1 MRDFL
6 IDEKISKLVKKCGTR
21 DPYKI
26 AKQLGIIILFEEL
39 GEIHGF
45 YNKIKRIKFIHVNK
59 NSTEEEILYI
69 LAHELGHAICHPNE
83 NTPQLSA
90 QSITSEMKIEKEA
103 DYFATKLII
112 DGSHDELLSPTK
124 YDILSYY
131 GLPWY
136 LDRYVN

>member
-6 IDEKISKLVKKCGTR
+6 IDDKVKKLVQKCGTR

-26 AKQLGIIILFEEL
+26 AEQLGIKILFEEL
-39 GEIHGF
+39 GEIHGY
-45 YNKIKRIKFIHVNK
+45 YNKLKRIKFIHINI
-59 NSTEEEILYI
+59 NSAEEEILYI
-69 LAHELGHAICHPNE
+69 LAHELGHAVCHPDE

-90 QSITSEMKIEKEA
+90 ESITSELKIEKEA

-112 DGSHDELLSPTK
+112 DGSHEEMINPTK
-124 YDILSYY
+124 YDILKYY

-136 LDRYVN
+136 LDRYIN

>member
-6 IDEKISKLVKKCGTR
+6 IDDKVERLVRKFGTR

-26 AKQLGIIILFEEL
+26 AEQLGIRILFEEL
-39 GEIHGF
+39 GEIHGY
-45 YNKIKRIKFIHVNK
+45 YNKLKRIKFIHINI
-59 NSTEEEILYI
+59 NTTEEEMVYI
-69 LAHELGHAICHPNE
+69 LAHELGHAVCHPNE
-83 NTPQLSA
+83 NTPQHSA
-90 QSITSEMKIEKEA
+90 ESITSELKIEKEA

-112 DGSHDELLSPTK
+112 DGSHEEMCNPTK
-124 YDILSYY
+124 YDILKYY